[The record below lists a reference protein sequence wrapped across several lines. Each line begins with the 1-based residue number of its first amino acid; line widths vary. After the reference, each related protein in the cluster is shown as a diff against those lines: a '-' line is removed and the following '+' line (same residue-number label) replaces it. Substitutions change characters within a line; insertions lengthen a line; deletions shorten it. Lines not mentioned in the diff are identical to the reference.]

1 MNQNGDLPRHGNIT
15 IYWSLCYIV
24 SCWYKSRYKLKWDPR
39 FRCHMI
45 ILNSARPGGIVSL
58 KMSEMLPYSA
68 GDYRRE
74 VLGKV
79 LELGY
84 NG

>member
-1 MNQNGDLPRHGNIT
+1 MGTCHAMATLQYIGHSVTLFPVNIK
-15 IYWSLCYIV
+15 V
-24 SCWYKSRYKLKWDPR
+24 RYKLKWDPR

>member
-1 MNQNGDLPRHGNIT
+1 MF
-15 IYWSLCYIV
+15 SL
-24 SCWYKSRYKLKWDPR
+24 SRDHFEDSR
-39 FRCHMI
+39 
-45 ILNSARPGGIVSL
+45 ILNSARPEGVVSL

-84 NG
+84 NGLTY